1 MGDDRDQWINRDD
14 TADADNRAAA
24 AEAAEVERDD
34 ALVDNEAGLDEVTI
48 PASAPIVPPNA
59 IPPDGAGT

>member
-1 MGDDRDQWINRDD
+1 MTDDRDQSFNRDD

-24 AEAAEVERDD
+24 AAAAEVERDD
-34 ALVDNEAGLDEVTI
+34 TLVANEAALDEVTI
-48 PASAPIVPPNA
+48 PASAPIVQPNA